1 MTLPDR
7 RDVLGYLKHPHAL
20 YVNGE
25 WVAAPDREP
34 VINPADE
41 SLILMAPFG
50 SAAILDAA
58 IAAAREAF
66 DKGPWPRLSQRERQS
81 KLTAFLDAVE
91 RRKGEIVDL
100 IVAEA
105 GSTRMLAEYLQYG
118 IPMQHARHM
127 VELSG
132 RDAVTPLP
140 VEVTPNIQGTLTLG
154 AGVLSREPIGVV
166 AAITPYNFPFFLNI
180 GKIIPAMAVGCT
192 VVLKPSPYTPIEAL
206 ILGEIADEVA
216 LPKGVLNIVTGDVES
231 GKLLTTDKRVDLI
244 SFTGSDRVGALIQ
257 AQAAP
262 TLKRCLM
269 ELGGK
274 SALIVRADADIQ
286 QAAMH
291 GMGGI
296 VTHCGQGCALLT
308 RHLVHNSV
316 RETYVATL
324 QAMLGQVR
332 IGNPADPS
340 VTYGPLIREVA
351 RTRTEQYVEIAQS
364 EGATL
369 VSGGRRPDGFDKGFY
384 YEPTLFDNV
393 SNSSR
398 LAQEEVFGPVGA
410 VIGFDSDEE
419 AIAMANDSDFGLSGG
434 IFSANVGHAY
444 EMALQLRTGGVSING
459 GSGRMSSHAP
469 FGGIKRS
476 GYGREYGI
484 DGLNEFTYIKTI
496 GFHGA

>member
-1 MTLPDR
+1 MA
-7 RDVLGYLKHPHAL
+7 YLKNPNAL
-20 YVNGE
+20 YVGGE
-25 WVAAPDREP
+25 WVAVAGSEA

-41 SLILMAPFG
+41 SLIMMAPVG
-50 SAAILDAA
+50 TSAIVEASIG
-58 IAAAREAF
+58 AAREAF
-66 DKGPWPRLSQRERQS
+66 DTGPWPRLPQSARQA
-81 KLTAFLDAVE
+81 KLTEFLDAID
-91 RRKGEIVDL
+91 RRKAEIVAL

-105 GSTRMLAEYLQYG
+105 GATQMLADYLQYG

-132 RDAVTPLP
+132 RDSVTPLP
-140 VEVTPNIQGTLTLG
+140 VEVTPNMQGTLTLG
-154 AGVLSREPIGVV
+154 GGVLSREPMGVV

-206 ILGEIADEVA
+206 ILGEIAEEVG
-216 LPKGVLNIVTGDVES
+216 LPKGVLNIVTGDVEA
-231 GKLLTTDKRVDLI
+231 GTLLTTDKRVDLI
-244 SFTGSDRVGALIQ
+244 SFTGSDKVGAMIQ

-286 QAAMH
+286 QAAMT
-291 GMGGI
+291 GMGGF

-308 RHLVHNSV
+308 RHIVHNSV
-316 RETYVATL
+316 RDAYVATL
-324 QAMLGQVR
+324 QAMLGHIK
-332 IGNPADPS
+332 IGNPSDPS
-340 VTYGPLIREVA
+340 VNYGPLIREVA
-351 RTRTEQYVEIAQS
+351 RTRTELYVDIARS

-369 VSGGRRPDGFDKGFY
+369 VAGGKRPDGFDKGFY
-384 YEPTLFDNV
+384 YEPTLFNDV

-398 LAQEEVFGPVGA
+398 LAQEEVFGPIGA
-410 VIGFDSDEE
+410 VIGYDSDEE
-419 AIAMANDSDFGLSGG
+419 AIAMTNDSDFGLSGG
-434 IFSANVGHAY
+434 IFSANVGRAY

>member
-1 MTLPDR
+1 M
-7 RDVLGYLKHPHAL
+7 GYLKHPDCL
-20 YVNGE
+20 YVGGE
-25 WVAAPDREP
+25 WLAVPGSEA

-41 SLILMAPFG
+41 SLIMMAPVG
-50 SAAILDAA
+50 TSAIVEAAIG
-58 IAAAREAF
+58 AAREAF
-66 DKGPWPRLSQRERQS
+66 DAGPWPRLPQAARQA
-81 KLTAFLDAVE
+81 KLAEFLDAID
-91 RRKGEIVDL
+91 RRKAEIVQL

-105 GSTRMLAEYLQYG
+105 GATQMLADYLQYG

-127 VELSG
+127 VALSA

-140 VEVTPNIQGTLTLG
+140 VEVTPNMHGTLTLG
-154 AGVLSREPIGVV
+154 GGVLSREPMGVV

-206 ILGEIADEVA
+206 ILGEIAEEVG
-216 LPKGVLNIVTGDVES
+216 LPNGVLNIVTGDVEA
-231 GKLLTTDKRVDLI
+231 GMLLTTDKRVDLI
-244 SFTGSDRVGALIQ
+244 SFTGSDKVGAMIQ

-274 SALIVRADADIQ
+274 SALIVRADADLQ

-291 GMGGI
+291 GMGGF

-308 RHLVHNSV
+308 RHIVHNSV
-316 RETYVATL
+316 RDAYVTTL
-324 QAMLGQVR
+324 QAMLGHIK

-340 VTYGPLIREVA
+340 VNYGPLIREVA
-351 RTRTEQYVEIAQS
+351 RTRTEHYVDIARS

-369 VSGGRRPDGFDKGFY
+369 VAGGKRPDGFDKGFY
-384 YEPTLFDNV
+384 YEPTLFNNV

-398 LAQEEVFGPVGA
+398 LAQEEVFGPIGA
-410 VIGFDSDEE
+410 VIGYDTDEE

-476 GYGREYGI
+476 GYGREYGV